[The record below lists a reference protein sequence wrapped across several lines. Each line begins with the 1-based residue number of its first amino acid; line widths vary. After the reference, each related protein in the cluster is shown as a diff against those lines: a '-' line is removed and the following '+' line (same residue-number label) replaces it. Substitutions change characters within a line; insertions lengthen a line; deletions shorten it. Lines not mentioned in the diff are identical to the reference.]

1 MIYAFALLFSCQRV
15 YVAVQA
21 PRIERERRELTESF
35 MEALIPEPSPDNIDK
50 CVLPNPQ
57 FPFVNSRVGRVKYIV
72 FSGGLARMSV
82 Y

>member
-1 MIYAFALLFSCQRV
+1 MFLYQDIKYWDGRRVAALMIYAFALLFSCQRV

-57 FPFVNSRVGRVKYIV
+57 FPFVIY
-72 FSGGLARMSV
+72 
-82 Y
+82 